1 VSDPDTVAA
10 HRFAAEAK
18 FAFRFLHDELGFDG
32 PSVDYPSFVRLGD
45 LREHGHRRLRLRATT
60 HRRPD

>member
-10 HRFAAEAK
+10 HQFAAEAK
-18 FAFRFLHDELGFDG
+18 FAFRFLRDELGFDG
-32 PSVDYPSFVRLGD
+32 PSVDYPSFAVWVTLESTGYLRQGD
-45 LREHGHRRLRLRATT
+45 T